1 MTEREI
7 VCPYCGCKGKKTPHT
22 LLPWIKSSDE
32 AAAMGWND
40 VECGSC
46 HRAFR
51 SYPLLWG
58 EEDHEH
64 GD

>member
-51 SYPLLWG
+51 PYPLFRRG
-58 EEDHEH
+58 EDR
-64 GD
+64 